1 MTVLSDQLEQLRT
14 DKHKA
19 EVEHVRK
26 ERERDLEVEALS
38 KEKAAL
44 SQLKSELEEKVQK
57 QSAELTNART
67 EIAKLGTICILHAYT
82 RYLDI
87 VCILFQLELTRSWF
101 AILEAAL
108 FNAKS
113 EINRLEK
120 KEDLRK
126 ITENHLHE
134 SRKEVILQGEL
145 LRKYHERF
153 MSKPVAS
160 EQEQKSLYK
169 QAFKHQVEA
178 LKGELTM
185 KSSEVEALVSNRRRI
200 Q

>member
-67 EIAKLGTICILHAYT
+67 EIAKLGTIYILHILHAS
-82 RYLDI
+82 RYLHMYVFCSNYNYTFMI
-87 VCILFQLELTRSWF
+87 CNFRGCTFQCKKRDQPIGEERRSTKNHRKSPARIAKRSHF
-101 AILEAAL
+101 A
-108 FNAKS
+108 
-113 EINRLEK
+113 
-120 KEDLRK
+120 
-126 ITENHLHE
+126 
-134 SRKEVILQGEL
+134 G
-145 LRKYHERF
+145 
-153 MSKPVAS
+153 
-160 EQEQKSLYK
+160 
-169 QAFKHQVEA
+169 
-178 LKGELTM
+178 
-185 KSSEVEALVSNRRRI
+185 
-200 Q
+200 

>member
-1 MTVLSDQLEQLRT
+1 M
-14 DKHKA
+14 
-19 EVEHVRK
+19 
-26 ERERDLEVEALS
+26 
-38 KEKAAL
+38 
-44 SQLKSELEEKVQK
+44 
-57 QSAELTNART
+57 
-67 EIAKLGTICILHAYT
+67 Y
-82 RYLDI
+82 

-160 EQEQKSLYK
+160 EQEHKSLYK

-200 Q
+200 H

>member
-1 MTVLSDQLEQLRT
+1 MYVP
-14 DKHKA
+14 
-19 EVEHVRK
+19 
-26 ERERDLEVEALS
+26 
-38 KEKAAL
+38 
-44 SQLKSELEEKVQK
+44 
-57 QSAELTNART
+57 
-67 EIAKLGTICILHAYT
+67 
-82 RYLDI
+82 
-87 VCILFQLELTRSWF
+87 WF

-153 MSKPVAS
+153 MGKPVAS

-185 KSSEVEALVSNRRRI
+185 KSSEVEALVSTNVEERVHEFLTNLSSNLHI
-200 Q
+200 FSES

>member
-1 MTVLSDQLEQLRT
+1 MLLDTY
-14 DKHKA
+14 
-19 EVEHVRK
+19 
-26 ERERDLEVEALS
+26 
-38 KEKAAL
+38 
-44 SQLKSELEEKVQK
+44 
-57 QSAELTNART
+57 
-67 EIAKLGTICILHAYT
+67 ICMYFVPI
-82 RYLDI
+82 I
-87 VCILFQLELTRSWF
+87 ITRSWF

-185 KSSEVEALVSNRRRI
+185 KSSEVEALVSKCQRTKKINRNFNMTSI
-200 Q
+200 LYFLES

>member
-1 MTVLSDQLEQLRT
+1 M
-14 DKHKA
+14 
-19 EVEHVRK
+19 
-26 ERERDLEVEALS
+26 
-38 KEKAAL
+38 
-44 SQLKSELEEKVQK
+44 
-57 QSAELTNART
+57 
-67 EIAKLGTICILHAYT
+67 
-82 RYLDI
+82 
-87 VCILFQLELTRSWF
+87 
-101 AILEAAL
+101 
-108 FNAKS
+108 
-113 EINRLEK
+113 EK

-185 KSSEVEALVSNRRRI
+185 KSSEVEALVSKCQRTRTSI
-200 Q
+200 VIFLT

>member
-67 EIAKLGTICILHAYT
+67 EIAKLGTIWILHAY
-82 RYLDI
+82 RYLCLYFVPI
-87 VCILFQLELTRSWF
+87 RVNTFMICNFRGCTFQCKKRDQPIGEERRSTKNHRKSPARIAKRSHF
-101 AILEAAL
+101 A
-108 FNAKS
+108 
-113 EINRLEK
+113 
-120 KEDLRK
+120 
-126 ITENHLHE
+126 
-134 SRKEVILQGEL
+134 G
-145 LRKYHERF
+145 
-153 MSKPVAS
+153 
-160 EQEQKSLYK
+160 
-169 QAFKHQVEA
+169 
-178 LKGELTM
+178 
-185 KSSEVEALVSNRRRI
+185 
-200 Q
+200 